1 MVIPVGNVLEKFMEM
16 PLSFRKANI
25 DTVRRIYQSD
35 SYDEI
40 QGLTTGLLEC
50 MLKTESGLVRWWESS
65 TLSKRTK

>member
-50 MLKTESGLVRWWESS
+50 MLKQKAVL
-65 TLSKRTK
+65 